1 MKSRMLIVVA
11 LAFLSLSV
19 SAEEPDTAPPPR
31 HITLQEAVQ
40 LALQHNHLVR
50 IDQFK
55 VEEQQHVKEAA
66 KSDYFPSIRNESSF
80 IHLTDTQLIE
90 IVPGSLGTVAGAPF
104 PGAVLNY

>member
-1 MKSRMLIVVA
+1 MKPRMLIVIA
-11 LAFLSLSV
+11 LAFLSIFA
-19 SAEEPDTAPPPR
+19 SAEQPDTASAPR

-66 KSDYFPSIRNESSF
+66 KSRLLP
-80 IHLTDTQLIE
+80 LDTE
-90 IVPGSLGTVAGAPF
+90 
-104 PGAVLNY
+104 